1 MLKNLSCGIFFTL
14 PFNSNNNN
22 ENMNM
27 NGKRLFRM
35 INQLILAGSEYFNPT
50 RSSTDDADSDVLSSS
65 SQHTEEM
72 IEKLLQG
79 DMAVQNVPSDIY
91 LHLLQTLREKID
103 SS

>member
-1 MLKNLSCGIFFTL
+1 
-14 PFNSNNNN
+14 
-22 ENMNM
+22 M

-50 RSSTDDADSDVLSSS
+50 RLSADDADSEVLPSSS
-65 SQHTEEM
+65 PQQTEEM

-79 DMAVQNVPSDIY
+79 DMAVNHVPPDIY
-91 LHLLQTLREKID
+91 LYLLQTIREKID